1 MLTLTTSCTA
11 VTWTTSGRHVSTS
24 GSSTSFPGST
34 AGSLVKS
41 KMCKTYVCNYIIV
54 FFLICVYFHITQS
67 ENQVVFVE
75 TRISFSKAGN
85 TVQSRKSQL
94 TIRTTLGCRSSL
106 QWMIPSIYTYRECTT
121 ALNDYLLTSP
131 VVSTLLLFQPSSVSE
146 HSLEHLLV
154 QDLYKFSPRI

>member
-34 AGSLVKS
+34 ASSLVKS
-41 KMCKTYVCNYIIV
+41 KICKTYVCNYIIV

-94 TIRTTLGCRSSL
+94 TTRTWLQIFLAMNDTFNIHVQRMYYCFEWLFVNFTCCFNSL
-106 QWMIPSIYTYRECTT
+106 
-121 ALNDYLLTSP
+121 A
-131 VVSTLLLFQPSSVSE
+131 
-146 HSLEHLLV
+146 
-154 QDLYKFSPRI
+154 FSAFFSFWA